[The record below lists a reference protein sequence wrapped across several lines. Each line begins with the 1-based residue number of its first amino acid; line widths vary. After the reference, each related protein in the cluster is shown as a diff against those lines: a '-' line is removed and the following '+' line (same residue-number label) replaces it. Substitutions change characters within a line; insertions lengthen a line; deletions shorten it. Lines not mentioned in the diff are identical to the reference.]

1 MIYAGLD
8 VGTTNCKITIF
19 DNDLIIDNISLSY
32 PSIRNKNKHVIDP
45 LIVLN
50 IVKKVILKASKKYSL
65 RGIGITSFGETCVF
79 LDDKDNVVLPSL
91 LYTDTRGEK
100 ESKELENLIGKDKLG
115 QITGQIGRG
124 MYSLSKILALRN
136 EFKEEFKKVNKI
148 FLIEDFI
155 IYSLTQNRYIDYTL
169 ASRTLCFDIN
179 NHCWSKEILDKV
191 NLDVNL
197 FSIPCESGSYVGDYL
212 KIKIFAISHDQIA
225 NAIGGHVISE
235 GDAIDGCGTCECITI
250 PFKTKK
256 NILYENGYGVIPYI
270 NNLYVCYVLNN
281 TSGALLNWVKNN
293 FFSHLKEDCFS
304 FLSSKIKEEPSEVLI
319 LPYFAGSSTPYMD
332 LNATG
337 MIYNLSLG
345 VNNYE
350 IYQATLESLTYE
362 MKLSLDLLKE
372 NGIHIN
378 KLYVSGGGARND
390 KWMQIKAD
398 ILNIDIY
405 QLENINSGSVGCGI
419 VVGKCLGVFSS
430 IKEGMD
436 KMIKVKK
443 IYHPNKAKYE
453 RYLSLFNKYKK
464 LYPLMKG
471 LENE

>member
-1 MIYAGLD
+1 
-8 VGTTNCKITIF
+8 
-19 DNDLIIDNISLSY
+19 
-32 PSIRNKNKHVIDP
+32 
-45 LIVLN
+45 
-50 IVKKVILKASKKYSL
+50 
-65 RGIGITSFGETCVF
+65 
-79 LDDKDNVVLPSL
+79 
-91 LYTDTRGEK
+91 
-100 ESKELENLIGKDKLG
+100 
-115 QITGQIGRG
+115 
-124 MYSLSKILALRN
+124 
-136 EFKEEFKKVNKI
+136 
-148 FLIEDFI
+148 
-155 IYSLTQNRYIDYTL
+155 
-169 ASRTLCFDIN
+169 
-179 NHCWSKEILDKV
+179 
-191 NLDVNL
+191 
-197 FSIPCESGSYVGDYL
+197 
-212 KIKIFAISHDQIA
+212 
-225 NAIGGHVISE
+225 
-235 GDAIDGCGTCECITI
+235 
-250 PFKTKK
+250 
-256 NILYENGYGVIPYI
+256 
-270 NNLYVCYVLNN
+270 
-281 TSGALLNWVKNN
+281 
-293 FFSHLKEDCFS
+293 
-304 FLSSKIKEEPSEVLI
+304 
-319 LPYFAGSSTPYMD
+319 MD